1 MVDRGYLCIVF
12 AYSFFRVDPGVS
24 TTLSNRLHQLEKEIK
39 RDHVSH
45 SLQHRP
51 EMEDLVRR
59 GIQSTTLSNYFLIL
73 ANPQLPPALRAKAS
87 ELEMKMKQH
96 LVENSLYSRPTVPE
110 LKKSFPGVYASL
122 SAEER
127 DGWRVIE
134 SSTMKRVYIS
144 FFESTIEQLFLC
156 KRVGR
161 YYLRFLE
168 IDFCRGV

>member
-1 MVDRGYLCIVF
+1 MFVEEF
-12 AYSFFRVDPGVS
+12 S
-24 TTLSNRLHQLEKEIK
+24 
-39 RDHVSH
+39 
-45 SLQHRP
+45 
-51 EMEDLVRR
+51 VRF
-59 GIQSTTLSNYFLIL
+59 SSYFYLIL
-73 ANPQLPPALRAKAS
+73 ANPQLPPSLRAKAS

-96 LVENSLYSRPTVPE
+96 LVESSLYSRPTVPE
-110 LKKSFPGVYASL
+110 LKENFPGVYASL

-161 YYLRFLE
+161 
-168 IDFCRGV
+168 